1 MEAMNEVTVDSIIEK
16 TIEKYEKRKE
26 KQRKEWGLKRTIQLM
41 KSYSRLRAHI
51 KYGISNM
58 DDLQKVVDIDLKLND
73 CDDLFIMS
81 ILQSKFKT
89 EMMMTHI
96 QIALR
101 LLKEEQCREGTLYK
115 YKAFE
120 MHYVDEEVKSYE
132 YICGELG
139 CGKNSPKLWCDDMMN
154 KLSEY
159 LWGLEG
165 IKGFTW

>member
-1 MEAMNEVTVDSIIEK
+1 MESINIEAIVEI
-16 TIEKYEKRKE
+16 TIQKYEKMKE
-26 KQRKEWGLKRTIQLM
+26 KQRKEWGLKRTIKLM
-41 KSYSRLRAHI
+41 KSYSRMKAHI

-58 DDLQKVVDIDLKLND
+58 DDLQKAVDIDFKLND
-73 CDDLFIMS
+73 CDDLFIES
-81 ILQSKFKT
+81 ILQSKIKT
-89 EMMMTHI
+89 EIMMTHI
-96 QIALR
+96 QIALK
-101 LLKEEQCREGTLYK
+101 LLKDEQCREGTSYK

-120 MHYVDEEVKSYE
+120 MHYVDEKVKSYE

-165 IKGFTW
+165 INDTIKM